1 MTDLLEA
8 SKALL
13 AIHSAGVASH
23 PIPGA
28 AVECLEWTVAEIERL
43 RSDIA
48 LLGPVT
54 TPVSGELCSSCI
66 EPMVH
71 HWTYCPYC
79 GAQGRLN
86 AAGEKI

>member
-1 MTDLLEA
+1 MIATALSSRLRILAHNMRNNVEA
-8 SKALL
+8 ETVKE
-13 AIHSAGVASH
+13 
-23 PIPGA
+23 A
-28 AVECLEWTVAEIERL
+28 AAEIERL
-43 RSDIA
+43 LSDIA

-54 TPVSGELCSSCI
+54 TPVSGELCASCI
-66 EPMVH
+66 EPMVA